1 MATAIPNSNIN
12 IPFSSFLDPVTGRPS
27 QEWLMFL
34 MNPSFIS
41 ANLSSAL
48 PVTSG
53 GTGLTTIPT
62 NGQLLIGNGTG
73 YTLNTLI
80 ASTGITVTNGLGTIT
95 VTNSLPD
102 LTVVLTG
109 AGTTVVT
116 GTYPN
121 FTITSNDA
129 FVGTVTSVSWT
140 GGIVSVA
147 TPTTTPAFTVAGTS
161 GGIPY
166 FSSGTAWASSGVLT
180 ASRIV
185 LGGGAGAAPTVLG
198 SLGTT
203 TTVLHGNAAGAPTFG
218 AVSLTADVSGTL
230 PIANGGTGTTS
241 TTFVDL
247 TANVSGILPIANGGT
262 GTSTAGVTATIVTA
276 KLTALGA
283 DGSMTFTNGFLTA
296 QTPAT

>member
-1 MATAIPNSNIN
+1 MANVTQIPAPRVMFTQDGQITTQWFRWLNNVYTITGSGLGITPVIN
-12 IPFSSFLDPVTGRPS
+12 
-27 QEWLMFL
+27 
-34 MNPSFIS
+34 
-41 ANLSSAL
+41 
-48 PVTSG
+48 G
-53 GTGLTTIPT
+53 GTGLGTIPT

-73 YTLNTLI
+73 YSLNTLT
-80 ASTGITVTNGLGTIT
+80 AGTGITVTNGAGTIT

-116 GTYPN
+116 GTYPT

-147 TPTTTPAFTVAGTS
+147 TPTTTPAFTIAGTS
-161 GGIPY
+161 GGVPY
-166 FSSGTAWASSGVLT
+166 FSSGTTWASSGALT
-180 ASRIV
+180 ASRLV

-218 AVSLTADVSGTL
+218 AVSLTADVSG
-230 PIANGGTGTTS
+230 
-241 TTFVDL
+241 
-247 TANVSGILPIANGGT
+247 ILPIANGGT
-262 GTSTAGVTATIVTA
+262 GTSTAGVSATIVTA

-283 DGSMTFTNGFLTA
+283 DGSMTFTNGLLTA

>member
-41 ANLSSAL
+41 ANLSAAL

-73 YTLNTLI
+73 YALHTLT
-80 ASTGITVTNGLGTIT
+80 AGTGITVTNGAGTIT

-116 GTYPN
+116 GTYPS

-140 GGIVSVA
+140 GGIVSVG

-166 FSSGTAWASSGVLT
+166 FSSGTAWASSGALT

-230 PIANGGTGTTS
+230 PIANGGTGT
-241 TTFVDL
+241 
-247 TANVSGILPIANGGT
+247 
-262 GTSTAGVTATIVTA
+262 STAGVTATIVTA

>member
-1 MATAIPNSNIN
+1 MATSIPNSNIN
-12 IPFSSFLDPVTGRPS
+12 IPFSSFLDPITGRPS

-34 MNPSFIS
+34 MNPTFIS
-41 ANLSSAL
+41 ANLSAAL

-129 FVGTVTSVSWT
+129 FLGTVTSVSWT

-147 TPTTTPAFTVAGTS
+147 TPTTTPAFTIAGTS

-180 ASRIV
+180 ASRLV

-230 PIANGGTGTTS
+230 PIANGGTGT
-241 TTFVDL
+241 
-247 TANVSGILPIANGGT
+247 
-262 GTSTAGVTATIVTA
+262 STAGVSATIVTA

-283 DGSMTFTNGFLTA
+283 DGSMTFTNGLLTA

>member
-1 MATAIPNSNIN
+1 MFTQDGQITTQWFRWLNNVYTITGSGLGIT
-12 IPFSSFLDPVTGRPS
+12 PVV
-27 QEWLMFL
+27 
-34 MNPSFIS
+34 N
-41 ANLSSAL
+41 
-48 PVTSG
+48 G
-53 GTGLTTIPT
+53 GTGLGTIPT

-73 YTLNTLI
+73 YALHTLT
-80 ASTGITVTNGLGTIT
+80 ASTGIIVTNGAGTIT

-116 GTYPN
+116 GTYPS

-166 FSSGTAWASSGVLT
+166 FSSGTAWASSGALT

-241 TTFVDL
+241 TTFASL
-247 TANVSGILPIANGGT
+247 TTNVSGILPVANGGN
-262 GTSTAGVTATIVTA
+262 G
-276 KLTALGA
+276 LGA
-283 DGSMTFTNGFLTA
+283 AYTVATLPAAGTQGRRAWVTNALAPTFLAAPVGGGAVVCPVFDNGTA
-296 QTPAT
+296 WVVG

>member
-34 MNPSFIS
+34 KNPTFIS
-41 ANLSSAL
+41 ANLSAAL

-129 FVGTVTSVSWT
+129 FLGTVTSVSWT

-147 TPTTTPAFTVAGTS
+147 TPTTTPAFTIAGTS

-180 ASRIV
+180 ASRLV

-230 PIANGGTGTTS
+230 PIANGGTGT
-241 TTFVDL
+241 
-247 TANVSGILPIANGGT
+247 
-262 GTSTAGVTATIVTA
+262 STAGVSATIVTA

-283 DGSMTFTNGFLTA
+283 DGSMTFTNGLLTA

>member
-1 MATAIPNSNIN
+1 MANVTQIPAPRVPFTQDGQITTQWFRWLNNVYTITGSGVGVVPVIN
-12 IPFSSFLDPVTGRPS
+12 
-27 QEWLMFL
+27 
-34 MNPSFIS
+34 
-41 ANLSSAL
+41 
-48 PVTSG
+48 G
-53 GTGLTTIPT
+53 GTGLATIPT

-73 YTLNTLI
+73 YTLNTLT

-95 VTNSLPD
+95 VTNNLPD

-147 TPTTTPAFTVAGTS
+147 TPTTTPAFTIAGTS

-166 FSSGTAWASSGVLT
+166 FSSGTAWASSSVLT

-198 SLGTT
+198 SSGTT

-230 PIANGGTGTTS
+230 PIANGGTGTSS

-262 GTSTAGVTATIVTA
+262 GTSTAGVSATIVTA

-283 DGSMTFTNGFLTA
+283 DGSMTFTNGLLTA

>member
-1 MATAIPNSNIN
+1 MATTNSNITQ
-12 IPFSSFLDPVTGRPS
+12 IPAPRVPLLNAQTGAVSMEWFLWFNNVYTITGGGIGVTPVI
-27 QEWLMFL
+27 
-34 MNPSFIS
+34 N
-41 ANLSSAL
+41 
-48 PVTSG
+48 G
-53 GTGLTTIPT
+53 GTGLGTIPT

-73 YTLNTLI
+73 YALGTLT
-80 ASTGITVTNGLGTIT
+80 ASTGITVTNGAGTIT

-116 GTYPN
+116 GTYPS

-161 GGIPY
+161 GGVPY
-166 FSSGTAWASSGVLT
+166 FSSGTTWASSGALT
-180 ASRIV
+180 ANRLV

-218 AVSLTADVSGTL
+218 AVSLTADVSGIL
-230 PIANGGTGTTS
+230 PVANGG
-241 TTFVDL
+241 
-247 TANVSGILPIANGGT
+247 NG
-262 GTSTAGVTATIVTA
+262 
-276 KLTALGA
+276 LGA
-283 DGSMTFTNGFLTA
+283 AYTVATLPAAGTQGRRAWVTNALAPTFLSAPVGGGAVVCPVFDNGTA
-296 QTPAT
+296 WVVG

>member
-12 IPFSSFLDPVTGRPS
+12 IPFSSFLDPITGRPS

-41 ANLSSAL
+41 ANLSAAL

-241 TTFVDL
+241 TTFASL
-247 TANVSGILPIANGGT
+247 TTNVSGILPIANGGT
-262 GTSTAGVTATIVTA
+262 GTSTAGVSATIVTA

-283 DGSMTFTNGFLTA
+283 DGSMTFTNGLLTA

>member
-1 MATAIPNSNIN
+1 MEWFLWFNNVYTITGGGIGITPVIN
-12 IPFSSFLDPVTGRPS
+12 
-27 QEWLMFL
+27 
-34 MNPSFIS
+34 
-41 ANLSSAL
+41 
-48 PVTSG
+48 G
-53 GTGLTTIPT
+53 GTGLGTIPT

-73 YTLNTLI
+73 YALHTLT
-80 ASTGITVTNGLGTIT
+80 ASTGITVTNGAGTIT

-102 LTVVLTG
+102 RTVVLTG

-161 GGIPY
+161 GGVPY
-166 FSSGTAWASSGVLT
+166 FSSGTTWASSGALT
-180 ASRIV
+180 ANRLV

-218 AVSLTADVSGTL
+218 AVSLTADVSGIL
-230 PIANGGTGTTS
+230 PVANGG
-241 TTFVDL
+241 
-247 TANVSGILPIANGGT
+247 NG
-262 GTSTAGVTATIVTA
+262 
-276 KLTALGA
+276 LGA
-283 DGSMTFTNGFLTA
+283 AYTVATLPTPGTQGRRSWVTNALAPVFLSAPVGGGAVVCPVFDNGTA
-296 QTPAT
+296 WVVG

>member
-1 MATAIPNSNIN
+1 MANITQIPAPRVPLLNDQTGAVSMEWFRWFNNVYTITGAGLGITPIIN
-12 IPFSSFLDPVTGRPS
+12 
-27 QEWLMFL
+27 
-34 MNPSFIS
+34 
-41 ANLSSAL
+41 
-48 PVTSG
+48 G
-53 GTGLTTIPT
+53 GTGLGTIPT

-73 YTLNTLI
+73 YTLRTLT
-80 ASTGITVTNGLGTIT
+80 ASTGITVTNGAGTIT
-95 VTNSLPD
+95 ITNSLPD
-102 LTVVLTG
+102 RTVVLTG

-116 GTYPN
+116 GAYPS

-166 FSSGTAWASSGVLT
+166 FSSGTTWASSGALT
-180 ASRIV
+180 ANRLV

-218 AVSLTADVSGTL
+218 AVSLTADVSGIL
-230 PIANGGTGTTS
+230 PVANGG
-241 TTFVDL
+241 
-247 TANVSGILPIANGGT
+247 NG
-262 GTSTAGVTATIVTA
+262 
-276 KLTALGA
+276 LGA
-283 DGSMTFTNGFLTA
+283 AYTVATLPTPGTQGRRSWVTNALAPVFLSAPVGGGAVVCPVFDNGTA
-296 QTPAT
+296 WVVG

>member
-1 MATAIPNSNIN
+1 MATSIPNSNIN

-34 MNPSFIS
+34 MNPTFIS
-41 ANLSSAL
+41 ANLSAAL

-185 LGGGAGAAPTVLG
+185 LGGGVGAAPTVLG

-218 AVSLTADVSGTL
+218 AVSLTAD
-230 PIANGGTGTTS
+230 
-241 TTFVDL
+241 
-247 TANVSGILPIANGGT
+247 VSGILPIANGGT

-283 DGSMTFTNGFLTA
+283 DGSMTFTNGLLTA

>member
-1 MATAIPNSNIN
+1 MATAIPNSYIN
-12 IPFSSFLDPVTGRPS
+12 IPFSSFLDPITGRPS

-34 MNPSFIS
+34 MNPTFIS
-41 ANLSSAL
+41 ANLSAAL

-218 AVSLTADVSGTL
+218 AVSLTADVSG
-230 PIANGGTGTTS
+230 
-241 TTFVDL
+241 
-247 TANVSGILPIANGGT
+247 ILPIANGGT

-276 KLTALGA
+276 KLTSLGA
-283 DGSMTFTNGFLTA
+283 DGSMTFTNGLLTA

>member
-12 IPFSSFLDPVTGRPS
+12 IPFSSFLDPITGRPS

-34 MNPSFIS
+34 MNPTFIS
-41 ANLSSAL
+41 ANLSAAL

-262 GTSTAGVTATIVTA
+262 GTSTAGVSATIVTA

-283 DGSMTFTNGFLTA
+283 DGSMTFTNGLLTA

>member
-1 MATAIPNSNIN
+1 
-12 IPFSSFLDPVTGRPS
+12 
-27 QEWLMFL
+27 
-34 MNPSFIS
+34 MNPTFITV
-41 ANLSSAL
+41 NLGAAL

-73 YTLNTLI
+73 YALRTLT
-80 ASTGITVTNGLGTIT
+80 ASTGITVTNGAGTIT
-95 VTNSLPD
+95 ITNSLPD

-147 TPTTTPAFTVAGTS
+147 TPTTTPAFTIAGTS
-161 GGIPY
+161 GGVPY
-166 FSSGTAWASSGVLT
+166 FSSGTTWASSGALT
-180 ASRIV
+180 TNRLV
-185 LGGGAGAAPTVLG
+185 LGGGAGAAPTVAG

-203 TTVLHGNAAGAPTFG
+203 TTVLHGNAAGAPTFA
-218 AVSLTADVSGTL
+218 AVSLTADVSGIL
-230 PIANGGTGTTS
+230 PVANGGNGLGVAYTVGTLP
-241 TTFVDL
+241 TFGTQGRRSWVTDAL
-247 TANVSGILPIANGGT
+247 APVFLNAVVGGGAVVCPVFDNGSAWVVG
-262 GTSTAGVTATIVTA
+262 
-276 KLTALGA
+276 
-283 DGSMTFTNGFLTA
+283 
-296 QTPAT
+296 

>member
-1 MATAIPNSNIN
+1 MATSIPNSNIN
-12 IPFSSFLDPVTGRPS
+12 IPFSSFLDPITGRPS

-34 MNPSFIS
+34 MNPTFIS
-41 ANLSSAL
+41 ANLSAAL

-73 YTLNTLI
+73 YALHTLT
-80 ASTGITVTNGLGTIT
+80 ASTGITVTNGAGTIT

-218 AVSLTADVSGTL
+218 SVSLTADVSGTL

-262 GTSTAGVTATIVTA
+262 GTSTAGVSATIVTA

>member
-12 IPFSSFLDPVTGRPS
+12 IPFSSFLDPITGRPS

-166 FSSGTAWASSGVLT
+166 FSSGTAWASSGELT

-218 AVSLTADVSGTL
+218 AVSLTAD
-230 PIANGGTGTTS
+230 
-241 TTFVDL
+241 
-247 TANVSGILPIANGGT
+247 VSGILPIANGGT

>member
-12 IPFSSFLDPVTGRPS
+12 IPFSSFLDPITGRPS

-34 MNPSFIS
+34 MNPTFIS
-41 ANLSSAL
+41 ANLSAAL

-218 AVSLTADVSGTL
+218 AVSLTADVSG
-230 PIANGGTGTTS
+230 
-241 TTFVDL
+241 
-247 TANVSGILPIANGGT
+247 ILPIANGGT

-276 KLTALGA
+276 KLTSLGA
-283 DGSMTFTNGFLTA
+283 DGSMTFTNGLLTA

>member
-12 IPFSSFLDPVTGRPS
+12 IPFSSFLDPITGRPS

-41 ANLSSAL
+41 ANLSAAL

-73 YTLNTLI
+73 YALHTLT
-80 ASTGITVTNGLGTIT
+80 ASTGITVTNGAGTIT

-230 PIANGGTGTTS
+230 PIANGGTGT
-241 TTFVDL
+241 
-247 TANVSGILPIANGGT
+247 
-262 GTSTAGVTATIVTA
+262 STAGVSATIVTA